1 MARRA
6 SAILLLDRGWGC
18 EKVSDALLLDVDTI
32 RDRFKMY
39 REGGVTAL
47 EGFDLAGGYRA
58 LNGEQLALLKVWVTA
73 TLPATT
79 NVVGHHIET
88 TCGVSYTRSGLVE
101 LMAALDVVW
110 RKPELV
116 PSHLD
121 LAAQTA
127 SVDRHEKRSNGLE
140 ADEAIVYGDAVH
152 PTHQTR
158 PAGVWMPRGADIAV
172 PAASDR
178 HRMNIHGV
186 IDLETAATRMKEV
199 LSVDAD
205 STIDL
210 LTSIEAAY
218 RTMRRI
224 PVYLDDARY
233 HHARAVQTWMK
244 QPGRRIVPTYR
255 PHLNSIERLLT
266 LPSQKVAS
274 SCVATAPHHRCRDDA
289 EPSMNSESEGRF
301 SAYVE
306 ALCPAVGHADRTGPL
321 RDYCVGLLMPG
332 ERKSVDPMAAVT
344 SPARVSAQH
353 QSLLHFVGQ
362 ASWSDAAVL
371 WSAGQTGHL
380 PSRRIAFGRPSFRQP
395 ARRVSAVSS

>member
-88 TCGVSYTRSGLVE
+88 TCGVSYTRSGLVK
-101 LMAALDVVW
+101 LMAALRFVW

-158 PAGVWMPRGADIAV
+158 PAGVGMPRGAEVAA
-172 PAASDR
+172 PAASGRD
-178 HRMNIHGV
+178 RMNIHGV
-186 IDLETAATRMKEV
+186 IDLETGATRMKEV

-224 PVYLDDARY
+224 PVHLDNARY
-233 HHARAVQTWMK
+233 HHARAVQAWMQ
-244 QPGRRIVPTYR
+244 QPDRRVVLHFIPTYC
-255 PHLNSIERLLT
+255 PHLNPIERLWGVMHENVTHNRYYTTFKAFADAVLT
-266 LPSQKVAS
+266 FLTQTVPK
-274 SCVATAPHHRCRDDA
+274 HFD
-289 EPSMNSESEGRF
+289 RF
-301 SAYVE
+301 SSRITDNFRVRDPQE
-306 ALCPAVGHADRTGPL
+306 L
-321 RDYCVGLLMPG
+321 RVL
-332 ERKSVDPMAAVT
+332 
-344 SPARVSAQH
+344 
-353 QSLLHFVGQ
+353 
-362 ASWSDAAVL
+362 AS
-371 WSAGQTGHL
+371 
-380 PSRRIAFGRPSFRQP
+380 
-395 ARRVSAVSS
+395 